1 MNLAVQRCNG
11 RHFSLFNF
19 LALSVRLV
27 CYGLIEVTKSKRPI
41 DFEDVDIISWHLTL
55 ITTAINLSSKM
66 LATPSIIDSAS
77 KL

>member
-1 MNLAVQRCNG
+1 M
-11 RHFSLFNF
+11 
-19 LALSVRLV
+19 
-27 CYGLIEVTKSKRPI
+27 TKSKRPI

-77 KL
+77 KF